1 MKKKFLNTKN
11 VVIGLVS
18 LVLIGA
24 SATGVAVF
32 LKDRGEAAA
41 AEQEQVQNLPATGRG
56 EDNNQTG
63 ENTTIPSENNTTGD
77 NTQIPTEPST
87 TEGAT
92 PGETTRPGTT
102 GTTTRSRTEEAVA
115 GIEETVRIEERK
127 VFEDLKLSWTTL
139 AIPAITADMGIFKPV
154 LGIEKTATAVV
165 RANQE
170 EQIPVTENN
179 KPMVRAGDTI
189 IYTIKVSNSGNYK
202 ATNVVV
208 TDSLDVIFDGKI
220 VPANKEL
227 VKIETLDA
235 GKQATLKVGYVV
247 KQEDINAVL
256 ETEQNETISKDIINI
271 ATATDGKTTVEDE
284 DDMPVNPDVTINVNK
299 NWQDNDNQDGKRPEK
314 ITVELYRNNE
324 NEPVET
330 VTIDARSDWKH
341 VFSNLPK
348 YDEDKQEI
356 TYKVVEGTVPEYDT
370 EYEIT
375 DNEVEIYNHHTPEK
389 VSVEGSKIWDD
400 ADNQDGKRP
409 SSIIVNLLA
418 DGEKVDS
425 KTVTAN
431 DNWSWSFTNLDKY
444 NSGTEIVYTISEDI
458 VADYTTVVDGYNITN
473 THTPEKTTISGSKTW
488 DDADNQDGKRPSSI
502 IVNLLADG
510 EKVDSKTVTASDNWS
525 WSFTGLDKYNSGT
538 EIVYTISEDIVA
550 DYTTV
555 VDGYNITNTHT
566 PEKIS
571 ITGSKTWDDADNQ
584 DGKRPESI
592 TVRLFADGTEVK
604 SKTVTAND
612 NWSWSFTG
620 LDKYNSGTEIV
631 YTISEDTVADYTTV
645 VDGYNITNT
654 HTPEKI
660 SISGSKTWD
669 DVDNQDGKRPES
681 ITVRLFADGTEV
693 KSKTVTANDNWL
705 WSFTGLDK
713 YNSGTEIVYTISEDT
728 VADYTTVVDGYNIT
742 NTHTP
747 EKISISG
754 SKTWDDNDNQDG
766 KRPEKIT
773 VRLFADGTE
782 VTSQTVTADNGW
794 KWSFTDLDKYKKG
807 KEIKYTV
814 SEDAVTDY
822 TTEVKGYNITNTHTP
837 EKISISGSKTW
848 DDNDNQDGKRPSN
861 IKVILFADG
870 TEVTSQTVTAD
881 NGWKWSFTDLDKYK
895 KGKEIKY
902 TVSEDAVT
910 DYTTE
915 VKGYNITNTHTP
927 EKISISGSKTWD
939 DNDNQDGKRPEK
951 ITVILFADGTEVTS
965 QTITADNGWKW
976 SFTDLDK
983 YKKGKEIK
991 YTVSEDAVTDYTT
1004 EVKGY
1009 NITNTHTPEKIS
1021 ISGSKTWDDNDNQD
1035 GKRPSNIKVILFA
1048 DGTEVTSQTVTADN
1062 GWKWSFTGLDKYNSG
1077 TEIVYTISEDTVAD
1091 YTTVVDGYNITNTHT
1106 PEKISI
1112 SGSKTWD
1119 DADNQD
1125 GKRPSSIIVNLLAD
1139 GEKVDSKTVTAENE
1153 WNWLFTDL
1161 NKYAK
1166 GREIQY
1172 TITEDKVENYI
1183 TNIEKTENGY
1193 VVTNSYTPETTSI
1206 SVEKV
1211 WEDKNNQDGVRPASI
1226 KVKLYMKI
1234 LDNNIAV
1241 ANKEPLELNAS
1252 TFWKAEFK
1260 DLPKY
1265 AKGIEIKY
1273 IVKEVNEQADA
1284 TIKGTEYK
1292 VAYDAPIINEN
1303 GKYIKITNS
1312 YTPKTTSVSVEKV
1325 WEDKNNQD
1333 GVRPDSI
1340 NVQLYKT
1347 VGTTTT
1353 SVEKVKLTNSKLTH
1367 TWTELPQ
1374 YEKGTEIKY
1383 TVRELDSNGNPL
1395 EDGKQING
1403 KSGTKYTVKY
1413 TTDENGKQIITNTYK
1428 RVTTSVSGTKTWV
1441 DYDNKYNSRPESI
1454 TINLLAN
1461 GEKVDSKTI
1470 TPQNGSWTYEFDE
1483 GLPVYKNGQK
1493 ITYTISEEEVSGYTS
1508 NVTGYNVTN
1517 TYTEAPKGTITM
1529 NWDTQSTTES
1539 PIPVDVVFVL
1549 DTSWSMTDKGS
1560 SRGTNMV
1567 KAVNNA
1573 IDEILRFNTNN
1584 RISVVGYSEYG
1595 VLNALKV
1602 QYKNTAHSSVLLPLG
1617 RYTAN
1622 DGQNY
1627 LKKSERIDRYDSK
1640 TGKPIYDYWVET
1652 NIQGY
1657 AKKTRHFD
1665 AGTFTQ
1671 AGIQKGAEQLT
1682 NSTGKTVKVDGKD
1695 VQRVPVIIVVSD
1707 GEPTVF
1713 STNYTS
1719 PLSESEKVL
1728 GTSQLANTSAVYG
1741 YYTILTANYYKQR
1754 VTDAYNTPA
1763 KVFTIAMDLT
1773 TQYGKTVL
1781 NPNNTNV
1788 GSCKNWIET
1797 DTRNQIED
1805 KEISQKLYKYLNNFK
1820 QDISVSCSVGFN
1832 KIEENKETK
1841 YIVKYENVTVVKNP
1855 YSNYSYADKAFAD
1868 DGMTAD
1874 DLKRAM
1880 IGSIT
1885 ETVSNKKTHNIDEND
1900 RKIGKV
1906 YLDKIDITKDF
1917 KLEIAGGKTY
1927 TSYEDAKKD
1936 ELVGFDG
1943 EKYYVDLTKLIGKT
1957 VTVNYRQK

>member
-63 ENTTIPSENNTTGD
+63 ENTTIPSENKTTGD

-92 PGETTRPGTT
+92 PGETTRPGAT
-102 GTTTRSRTEEAVA
+102 GTTTRPRTEEAVA

-179 KPMVRAGDTI
+179 KPMVRAGDTV
-189 IYTIKVSNSGNYK
+189 IYTIRVLNLGNYK

-208 TDSLDVIFDGKI
+208 TDSLDVIFDGKT

-227 VKIETLDA
+227 VKIETLEA
-235 GKQATLKVGYVV
+235 GKAATLKVGYVV

-324 NEPVET
+324 NEPVAT
-330 VTIDARSDWKH
+330 ATIDASTDWKY
-341 VFSNLPK
+341 VFSKLPK
-348 YDEDKQEI
+348 YDENKNEI

-370 EYEIT
+370 EYEVS
-375 DNEVEIYNHHTPEK
+375 DNGVEIYNHHTPETTEI
-389 VSVEGSKIWDD
+389 SGSKTWDD
-400 ADNQDGKRP
+400 KNNQDGVRPDSITVELFKTVDDKTTSMGDNYKRTLTGNTVDYSWSDLPVYEAGKEITYTVKEVGETNSKIAGKNGKEYTVEYDGMNIKNSYEPEKTTVSGTKTWADNNNQDGVRPDSITVELLKTVDGTTTSMGDNYKRTLTGNTVDYSWSDLPVYEAGKEITYTVKEVGETNSKIAGKNGKEYTVEYDGMNIKNSYEPEKTTVSGTKTWADNNNQDGVRPDSITVELFKTVDDKTTSMGDNYKRTLTGNTVDYSWSDLPVYEAGKEITYTVKEVGETNSKIAGKNGKEYTVEYDGMNIKNSYEPEKTTVSGTKTWADNNNQDGVRPDSITVELFKTVDDKTTSMGDNYKRTLTGNTVDYSWSDLPVYEAGKEITYTVKEVGETNSKIAGKNGKEYTVEYDGMNIKNSYTPEKTEVSGSKTWDDVDNQDGKRP
-409 SSIIVNLLA
+409 GSIIVNLLA

-425 KTVTAN
+425 KTVTESDKWA
-431 DNWSWSFTNLDKY
+431 WSFTNLDKY
-444 NSGTEIVYTISEDI
+444 KAGKEIEYTVSEEP
-458 VADYTTVVDGYNITN
+458 VEGYTTEVDGYNITN

-488 DDADNQDGKRPSSI
+488 DDADNQDGKRP
-502 IVNLLADG
+502 
-510 EKVDSKTVTASDNWS
+510 
-525 WSFTGLDKYNSGT
+525 
-538 EIVYTISEDIVA
+538 
-550 DYTTV
+550 
-555 VDGYNITNTHT
+555 
-566 PEKIS
+566 
-571 ITGSKTWDDADNQ
+571 
-584 DGKRPESI
+584 ESI
-592 TVRLFADGTEVK
+592 TVRLFADGTEV
-604 SKTVTAND
+604 T
-612 NWSWSFTG
+612 
-620 LDKYNSGTEIV
+620 
-631 YTISEDTVADYTTV
+631 
-645 VDGYNITNT
+645 
-654 HTPEKI
+654 
-660 SISGSKTWD
+660 
-669 DVDNQDGKRPES
+669 
-681 ITVRLFADGTEV
+681 
-693 KSKTVTANDNWL
+693 
-705 WSFTGLDK
+705 
-713 YNSGTEIVYTISEDT
+713 
-728 VADYTTVVDGYNIT
+728 
-742 NTHTP
+742 
-747 EKISISG
+747 
-754 SKTWDDNDNQDG
+754 
-766 KRPEKIT
+766 
-773 VRLFADGTE
+773 
-782 VTSQTVTADNGW
+782 
-794 KWSFTDLDKYKKG
+794 
-807 KEIKYTV
+807 
-814 SEDAVTDY
+814 
-822 TTEVKGYNITNTHTP
+822 
-837 EKISISGSKTW
+837 
-848 DDNDNQDGKRPSN
+848 
-861 IKVILFADG
+861 
-870 TEVTSQTVTAD
+870 
-881 NGWKWSFTDLDKYK
+881 
-895 KGKEIKY
+895 
-902 TVSEDAVT
+902 
-910 DYTTE
+910 
-915 VKGYNITNTHTP
+915 
-927 EKISISGSKTWD
+927 
-939 DNDNQDGKRPEK
+939 
-951 ITVILFADGTEVTS
+951 
-965 QTITADNGWKW
+965 
-976 SFTDLDK
+976 
-983 YKKGKEIK
+983 
-991 YTVSEDAVTDYTT
+991 
-1004 EVKGY
+1004 
-1009 NITNTHTPEKIS
+1009 
-1021 ISGSKTWDDNDNQD
+1021 
-1035 GKRPSNIKVILFA
+1035 
-1048 DGTEVTSQTVTADN
+1048 
-1062 GWKWSFTGLDKYNSG
+1062 
-1077 TEIVYTISEDTVAD
+1077 
-1091 YTTVVDGYNITNTHT
+1091 
-1106 PEKISI
+1106 
-1112 SGSKTWD
+1112 
-1119 DADNQD
+1119 
-1125 GKRPSSIIVNLLAD
+1125 
-1139 GEKVDSKTVTAENE
+1139 SKTVTAENE
-1153 WNWLFTDL
+1153 WNWSFTDL

-1211 WEDKNNQDGVRPASI
+1211 WNDNDNQDGVRPASI

-1241 ANKEPLELNAS
+1241 ANKEPIELNAS

-1292 VAYDAPIINEN
+1292 VAYDDPIINEN

-1470 TPQNGSWTYEFDE
+1470 TPQNNSWTYKFEN
-1483 GLPVYKNGQK
+1483 LPVYKNGQK

-1517 TYTEAPKGTITM
+1517 TYTEAPTGTITM

-1549 DTSWSMTDKGS
+1549 DTSGSMTAGGS

-1567 KAVNNA
+1567 TAVNNA
-1573 IDEILRFNTNN
+1573 IDEILRFNKNN

-1595 VLNALKV
+1595 ILKV
-1602 QYKNTAHSSVLLPLG
+1602 QYKNAEHSSVLLPLG

-1627 LKKSERIDRYDSK
+1627 LKKSERIDKYDPK

-1652 NIQGY
+1652 NIQEY
-1657 AKKTRHFD
+1657 AKTRYFEN
-1665 AGTFTQ
+1665 GTFTQ
-1671 AGIQKGAEQLT
+1671 AGIQKGAEQLI
-1682 NSTGKTVKVDGKD
+1682 NSAGKTVKVDGKD
-1695 VQRVPVIIVVSD
+1695 VQRVPVIIIVSD

-1713 STNYTS
+1713 STKYTS
-1719 PLSESEKVL
+1719 PLSEPVL

-1741 YYTILTANYYKQR
+1741 YYTILTANYFKQQ
-1754 VTDAYNTPA
+1754 VAKAYGTSA

-1773 TQYGKTVL
+1773 THYGKTVL
-1781 NPNNTNV
+1781 NPNNINV
-1788 GSCKNWIET
+1788 GSCKDCKEKDPKNA
-1797 DTRNQIED
+1797 IED
-1805 KEISQKLYKYLNNFK
+1805 KEISKKLYKYLNNFK
-1820 QDISVSCSVGFN
+1820 QDIMVSCSVRVTEDYKPVN
-1832 KIEENKETK
+1832 
-1841 YIVKYENVTVVKNP
+1841 ENVKVVKNP

-1868 DGMTAD
+1868 DGMKAD

>member
-356 TYKVVEGTVPEYDT
+356 TYRVVEVTVPEYDT
-370 EYEIT
+370 EYEIS
-375 DNEVEIYNHHTPEK
+375 DNGVEIYNHHTPEK
-389 VSVEGSKIWDD
+389 VSVE
-400 ADNQDGKRP
+400 
-409 SSIIVNLLA
+409 
-418 DGEKVDS
+418 
-425 KTVTAN
+425 
-431 DNWSWSFTNLDKY
+431 
-444 NSGTEIVYTISEDI
+444 
-458 VADYTTVVDGYNITN
+458 
-473 THTPEKTTISGSKTW
+473 GSKTW

-525 WSFTGLDKYNSGT
+525 
-538 EIVYTISEDIVA
+538 
-550 DYTTV
+550 
-555 VDGYNITNTHT
+555 
-566 PEKIS
+566 
-571 ITGSKTWDDADNQ
+571 
-584 DGKRPESI
+584 
-592 TVRLFADGTEVK
+592 
-604 SKTVTAND
+604 
-612 NWSWSFTG
+612 
-620 LDKYNSGTEIV
+620 
-631 YTISEDTVADYTTV
+631 
-645 VDGYNITNT
+645 
-654 HTPEKI
+654 
-660 SISGSKTWD
+660 
-669 DVDNQDGKRPES
+669 
-681 ITVRLFADGTEV
+681 
-693 KSKTVTANDNWL
+693 
-705 WSFTGLDK
+705 
-713 YNSGTEIVYTISEDT
+713 
-728 VADYTTVVDGYNIT
+728 
-742 NTHTP
+742 
-747 EKISISG
+747 
-754 SKTWDDNDNQDG
+754 
-766 KRPEKIT
+766 
-773 VRLFADGTE
+773 
-782 VTSQTVTADNGW
+782 
-794 KWSFTDLDKYKKG
+794 WSFTDLDKYKKG

-870 TEVTSQTVTAD
+870 TEVTSQT
-881 NGWKWSFTDLDKYK
+881 
-895 KGKEIKY
+895 
-902 TVSEDAVT
+902 
-910 DYTTE
+910 
-915 VKGYNITNTHTP
+915 
-927 EKISISGSKTWD
+927 
-939 DNDNQDGKRPEK
+939 
-951 ITVILFADGTEVTS
+951 
-965 QTITADNGWKW
+965 ITADNGWKW
-976 SFTDLDK
+976 S
-983 YKKGKEIK
+983 
-991 YTVSEDAVTDYTT
+991 
-1004 EVKGY
+1004 
-1009 NITNTHTPEKIS
+1009 
-1021 ISGSKTWDDNDNQD
+1021 
-1035 GKRPSNIKVILFA
+1035 
-1048 DGTEVTSQTVTADN
+1048 
-1062 GWKWSFTGLDKYNSG
+1062 
-1077 TEIVYTISEDTVAD
+1077 
-1091 YTTVVDGYNITNTHT
+1091 
-1106 PEKISI
+1106 
-1112 SGSKTWD
+1112 
-1119 DADNQD
+1119 
-1125 GKRPSSIIVNLLAD
+1125 
-1139 GEKVDSKTVTAENE
+1139 
-1153 WNWLFTDL
+1153 FTDL

-1292 VAYDAPIINEN
+1292 VAYDDPIINEN

-1470 TPQNGSWTYEFDE
+1470 TPQNGRWTYEFDE

-1493 ITYTISEEEVSGYTS
+1493 ITYTISEDTVSGYTS

-1517 TYTEAPKGTITM
+1517 TYTEAPTGTITM

-1549 DTSWSMTDKGS
+1549 DTSGSMTAGGS

-1567 KAVNNA
+1567 TAVNNA
-1573 IDEILRFNTNN
+1573 IDEILRFNKNN
-1584 RISVVGYSEYG
+1584 RISVVGYSEYEI
-1595 VLNALKV
+1595 LKV
-1602 QYKNTAHSSVLLPLG
+1602 QYKNAEHSSVLLPLG

-1622 DGQNY
+1622 NGKNY
-1627 LKKSERIDRYDSK
+1627 LNKSENR
-1640 TGKPIYDYWVET
+1640 VET
-1652 NIQGY
+1652 NIQEY
-1657 AKKTRHFD
+1657 AKKTRYFEN
-1665 AGTFTQ
+1665 GTFTQ
-1671 AGIQKGAEQLT
+1671 AGIQKGAEQLI
-1682 NSTGKTVKVDGKD
+1682 NSAGKTVKVDGKD
-1695 VQRVPVIIVVSD
+1695 VQRVPVIIIVSD

-1719 PLSESEKVL
+1719 PLSGEVL
-1728 GTSQLANTSAVYG
+1728 GTSQLKNTSAVYG
-1741 YYTILTANYYKQR
+1741 YYTILTANYFKQQ
-1754 VTDAYNTPA
+1754 VAKAYGTSA

-1773 TQYGKTVL
+1773 THYGKTVL
-1781 NPNNTNV
+1781 NPNDKNIGN
-1788 GSCKNWIET
+1788 CQNWIET
-1797 DTRNQIED
+1797 DIRNQIED
-1805 KEISQKLYKYLNNFK
+1805 KKISQKLYKYLNNFK
-1820 QDISVSCSVGFN
+1820 QDIMVSCSVRVTEDYKPVN
-1832 KIEENKETK
+1832 
-1841 YIVKYENVTVVKNP
+1841 ENVKVVKNP

-1885 ETVSNKKTHNIDEND
+1885 ETVSNKKTHDIDEND

-1917 KLEIAGGKTY
+1917 KLEIAGEKTY

-1943 EKYYVDLTKLIGKT
+1943 KKYFVDLTKLIGKT

>member
-1 MKKKFLNTKN
+1 MKGKFLNTKN

-24 SATGVAVF
+24 SATGVTVF
-32 LKDRGEAAA
+32 LKNRGEAAA
-41 AEQEQVQNLPATGRG
+41 AQEQVQNLP
-56 EDNNQTG
+56 
-63 ENTTIPSENNTTGD
+63 TTGND
-77 NTQIPTEPST
+77 NQVNQGQNNSGNVIENPTNPETPVT
-87 TEGAT
+87 PVDPTT
-92 PGETTRPGTT
+92 PGTTTPGSTTTRPST
-102 GTTTRSRTEEAVA
+102 GTTTPSREEISQ
-115 GIEETVRIEERK
+115 GIEETIRKEKQK
-127 VFEDLKLSWTTL
+127 VFEDLRLSWTTIG
-139 AIPAITADMGIFKPV
+139 IPAITANMGIYKPE
-154 LGIEKTATAVV
+154 LQIEKTATAVLK
-165 RANQE
+165 AGE
-170 EQIPVTENN
+170 SEQIPVTENN
-179 KPMVRAGDTI
+179 KPMVREGDTV
-189 IYTIKVSNSGNYK
+189 IYTIRVLNLGNYK

-208 TDSLDVIFDGKI
+208 TDSLDVIFDGKT

-227 VKIETLDA
+227 VKIETLEA
-235 GKQATLKVGYVV
+235 GKAATLKVGYVV

-299 NWQDNDNQDGKRPEK
+299 NWQDNDNQDGKRAEK
-314 ITVELYRNNE
+314 ITVELYRNDE
-324 NEPVET
+324 NEPVAT
-330 VTIDARSDWKH
+330 ATIDASTDWKY
-341 VFSNLPK
+341 VFSKLPK
-348 YDEDKQEI
+348 YDENKNEI

-375 DNEVEIYNHHTPEK
+375 DNEVEIYNHHTPATTE
-389 VSVEGSKIWDD
+389 VS
-400 ADNQDGKRP
+400 
-409 SSIIVNLLA
+409 
-418 DGEKVDS
+418 
-425 KTVTAN
+425 
-431 DNWSWSFTNLDKY
+431 
-444 NSGTEIVYTISEDI
+444 
-458 VADYTTVVDGYNITN
+458 
-473 THTPEKTTISGSKTW
+473 
-488 DDADNQDGKRPSSI
+488 
-502 IVNLLADG
+502 
-510 EKVDSKTVTASDNWS
+510 
-525 WSFTGLDKYNSGT
+525 
-538 EIVYTISEDIVA
+538 
-550 DYTTV
+550 
-555 VDGYNITNTHT
+555 
-566 PEKIS
+566 
-571 ITGSKTWDDADNQ
+571 GSKTWDDADNQ

-592 TVRLFADGTEVK
+592 TVRLFADGTEVT

-631 YTISEDTVADYTTV
+631 YTISEDEVADYTTV
-645 VDGYNITNT
+645 VNGYDVTNT

-669 DVDNQDGKRPES
+669 DADNQDGKRPES

-693 KSKTVTANDNWL
+693 TSK
-705 WSFTGLDK
+705 
-713 YNSGTEIVYTISEDT
+713 
-728 VADYTTVVDGYNIT
+728 
-742 NTHTP
+742 
-747 EKISISG
+747 
-754 SKTWDDNDNQDG
+754 
-766 KRPEKIT
+766 
-773 VRLFADGTE
+773 
-782 VTSQTVTADNGW
+782 
-794 KWSFTDLDKYKKG
+794 
-807 KEIKYTV
+807 
-814 SEDAVTDY
+814 
-822 TTEVKGYNITNTHTP
+822 
-837 EKISISGSKTW
+837 
-848 DDNDNQDGKRPSN
+848 
-861 IKVILFADG
+861 
-870 TEVTSQTVTAD
+870 TVTAD

-951 ITVILFADGTEVTS
+951 ITVRLFADGTEVT
-965 QTITADNGWKW
+965 
-976 SFTDLDK
+976 
-983 YKKGKEIK
+983 
-991 YTVSEDAVTDYTT
+991 
-1004 EVKGY
+1004 
-1009 NITNTHTPEKIS
+1009 
-1021 ISGSKTWDDNDNQD
+1021 
-1035 GKRPSNIKVILFA
+1035 
-1048 DGTEVTSQTVTADN
+1048 
-1062 GWKWSFTGLDKYNSG
+1062 
-1077 TEIVYTISEDTVAD
+1077 
-1091 YTTVVDGYNITNTHT
+1091 
-1106 PEKISI
+1106 
-1112 SGSKTWD
+1112 
-1119 DADNQD
+1119 
-1125 GKRPSSIIVNLLAD
+1125 
-1139 GEKVDSKTVTAENE
+1139 SKTVTAENE

-1211 WEDKNNQDGVRPASI
+1211 WNDNDNQDGVRPASI
-1226 KVKLYMKI
+1226 KVKLYMEI

-1292 VAYDAPIINEN
+1292 VAYDEPIINEN

-1454 TINLLAN
+1454 TINLLAD
-1461 GEKVDSKTI
+1461 GGKVDSKTI
-1470 TPQNGSWTYEFDE
+1470 TPQNDSWTYKFGD
-1483 GLPVYKNGQK
+1483 LPVYKNGQK
-1493 ITYTISEEEVSGYTS
+1493 ITYTISEDTVSGYKS
-1508 NVTGYNVTN
+1508 KVTGYNVTN

-1529 NWDTQSTTES
+1529 NWDKQSTTES

-1549 DTSWSMTDKGS
+1549 DTSWSMIDRGS

-1567 KAVNNA
+1567 TAVNNA
-1573 IDEILRFNTNN
+1573 IDEILRFNKNN

-1595 VLNALKV
+1595 VLSNIKV
-1602 QYKNTAHSSVLLPLG
+1602 PYKNVEHSSVLLPLG

-1622 DGQNY
+1622 NGQNY
-1627 LKKSERIDRYDSK
+1627 LKKSENRI
-1640 TGKPIYDYWVET
+1640 ET
-1652 NIQGY
+1652 NIEGY

-1671 AGIQKGAEQLT
+1671 AGIQKGAEQLI

-1719 PLSESEKVL
+1719 PLSGEVL
-1728 GTSQLANTSAVYG
+1728 GTSQLKNTSAVYG
-1741 YYTILTANYYKQR
+1741 YYTILTANYFKQQ
-1754 VTDAYNTPA
+1754 VAKAYGTSA

-1788 GSCKNWIET
+1788 RSCQNCIET
-1797 DTRNQIED
+1797 HTRNQIED
-1805 KEISQKLYKYLNNFK
+1805 KEISQKLYKYLNNFN
-1820 QDISVSCSVGFN
+1820 QDISASCSVGFKQDTPGHYIN
-1832 KIEENKETK
+1832 EAK
-1841 YIVKYENVTVVKNP
+1841 YSNVTVVKNP
-1855 YSNYSYADKAFAD
+1855 YSNYSYADRAFANND
-1868 DGMTAD
+1868 MTAD
-1874 DLKRAM
+1874 DLQGAM

-1927 TSYEDAKKD
+1927 TSYKEAENDK
-1936 ELVGFDG
+1936 LVGFDG
-1943 EKYYVDLTKLIGKT
+1943 EKYYVDLTKLIGET

>member
-1 MKKKFLNTKN
+1 MKGKFLNTKN

-24 SATGVAVF
+24 SATGVTVF
-32 LKDRGEAAA
+32 LKNRGEAAA
-41 AEQEQVQNLPATGRG
+41 AQEENQVQNLP
-56 EDNNQTG
+56 
-63 ENTTIPSENNTTGD
+63 TTGND
-77 NTQIPTEPST
+77 NQVNQGQNNSGNVIENPTNPETPVT
-87 TEGAT
+87 PVNPTT
-92 PGETTRPGTT
+92 PGSTTTRPST
-102 GTTTRSRTEEAVA
+102 GTTTPSREEISQ
-115 GIEETVRIEERK
+115 GIEETIRKEKQK
-127 VFEDLKLSWTTL
+127 VFEDLQLSWTTIG
-139 AIPAITADMGIFKPV
+139 IPAITANMGIYKPE
-154 LGIEKTATAVV
+154 LQIEKTATAVLK
-165 RANQE
+165 AGE
-170 EQIPVTENN
+170 SEQIPVTENN
-179 KPMVRAGDTI
+179 KPMVREGDTV
-189 IYTIKVSNSGNYK
+189 IYTIRVLNLGNYK

-208 TDSLDVIFDGKI
+208 TDSLDVIFDGKT

-227 VKIETLDA
+227 VKIETLEA
-235 GKQATLKVGYVV
+235 GKAATLKVGYVV
-247 KQEDINAVL
+247 KQADIDAVL

-299 NWQDNDNQDGKRPEK
+299 NWQDNDNQDGKRAEK
-314 ITVELYRNNE
+314 ITVELYRNDE
-324 NEPVET
+324 NEPVAT
-330 VTIDARSDWKH
+330 ATIDASTDWKH
-341 VFSNLPK
+341 VFSKLPK
-348 YDEDKQEI
+348 YDENKNEI
-356 TYKVVEGTVPEYDT
+356 TYRVVEVTVPEYDT

-375 DNEVEIYNHHTPEK
+375 DNEVEIYNHHTPATTE
-389 VSVEGSKIWDD
+389 VS
-400 ADNQDGKRP
+400 
-409 SSIIVNLLA
+409 
-418 DGEKVDS
+418 
-425 KTVTAN
+425 
-431 DNWSWSFTNLDKY
+431 
-444 NSGTEIVYTISEDI
+444 
-458 VADYTTVVDGYNITN
+458 
-473 THTPEKTTISGSKTW
+473 
-488 DDADNQDGKRPSSI
+488 
-502 IVNLLADG
+502 
-510 EKVDSKTVTASDNWS
+510 
-525 WSFTGLDKYNSGT
+525 
-538 EIVYTISEDIVA
+538 
-550 DYTTV
+550 
-555 VDGYNITNTHT
+555 
-566 PEKIS
+566 
-571 ITGSKTWDDADNQ
+571 GSKTWDDADNQ

-592 TVRLFADGTEVK
+592 TVRLFADGTEVT

-669 DVDNQDGKRPES
+669 DADNQDGKRPES

-693 KSKTVTANDNWL
+693 TSK
-705 WSFTGLDK
+705 
-713 YNSGTEIVYTISEDT
+713 
-728 VADYTTVVDGYNIT
+728 
-742 NTHTP
+742 
-747 EKISISG
+747 
-754 SKTWDDNDNQDG
+754 
-766 KRPEKIT
+766 
-773 VRLFADGTE
+773 
-782 VTSQTVTADNGW
+782 
-794 KWSFTDLDKYKKG
+794 
-807 KEIKYTV
+807 
-814 SEDAVTDY
+814 
-822 TTEVKGYNITNTHTP
+822 
-837 EKISISGSKTW
+837 
-848 DDNDNQDGKRPSN
+848 
-861 IKVILFADG
+861 
-870 TEVTSQTVTAD
+870 TVTAD

-951 ITVILFADGTEVTS
+951 ITVRLFADGTEVT
-965 QTITADNGWKW
+965 
-976 SFTDLDK
+976 
-983 YKKGKEIK
+983 
-991 YTVSEDAVTDYTT
+991 
-1004 EVKGY
+1004 
-1009 NITNTHTPEKIS
+1009 
-1021 ISGSKTWDDNDNQD
+1021 
-1035 GKRPSNIKVILFA
+1035 
-1048 DGTEVTSQTVTADN
+1048 
-1062 GWKWSFTGLDKYNSG
+1062 
-1077 TEIVYTISEDTVAD
+1077 
-1091 YTTVVDGYNITNTHT
+1091 
-1106 PEKISI
+1106 
-1112 SGSKTWD
+1112 
-1119 DADNQD
+1119 
-1125 GKRPSSIIVNLLAD
+1125 
-1139 GEKVDSKTVTAENE
+1139 SKTVTAENE

-1211 WEDKNNQDGVRPASI
+1211 WNDNDNQDGVRPASI
-1226 KVKLYMKI
+1226 KVKLYMEI

-1292 VAYDAPIINEN
+1292 VAYDEPIINEN

-1454 TINLLAN
+1454 TINLLAD
-1461 GEKVDSKTI
+1461 GGKVDSKTI
-1470 TPQNGSWTYEFDE
+1470 TPQNDSWTYKFGD
-1483 GLPVYKNGQK
+1483 LPVYKNGQK
-1493 ITYTISEEEVSGYTS
+1493 ITYTISEDTVSGYKS
-1508 NVTGYNVTN
+1508 KVTGYNVTN

-1529 NWDTQSTTES
+1529 NWDKQSTTES

-1549 DTSWSMTDKGS
+1549 DTSWSMIDRGS

-1567 KAVNNA
+1567 TAVNNA
-1573 IDEILRFNTNN
+1573 IDEILRFNKNN

-1595 VLNALKV
+1595 VLSNIKV
-1602 QYKNTAHSSVLLPLG
+1602 PYKNVEHSSVLLPLG

-1622 DGQNY
+1622 NGQNY
-1627 LKKSERIDRYDSK
+1627 LKKSENRI
-1640 TGKPIYDYWVET
+1640 ET
-1652 NIQGY
+1652 NIEGY

-1671 AGIQKGAEQLT
+1671 AGIQKGAEQLI

-1719 PLSESEKVL
+1719 PLSGEVL
-1728 GTSQLANTSAVYG
+1728 GTSQLKNTSAVYG
-1741 YYTILTANYYKQR
+1741 YYTILTANYFKQQ
-1754 VTDAYNTPA
+1754 VAKAYGTSA

-1788 GSCKNWIET
+1788 RSCQNCIET
-1797 DTRNQIED
+1797 HTRNQIED
-1805 KEISQKLYKYLNNFK
+1805 KEISQKLYKYLNNFN
-1820 QDISVSCSVGFN
+1820 QDISASCSVGFKQDTPGHYIN
-1832 KIEENKETK
+1832 EAK
-1841 YIVKYENVTVVKNP
+1841 YSNVTVVKNP
-1855 YSNYSYADKAFAD
+1855 YSNYSYADRAFANND
-1868 DGMTAD
+1868 MTAD
-1874 DLKRAM
+1874 DLQGAM

-1927 TSYEDAKKD
+1927 TSYKEAENDK
-1936 ELVGFDG
+1936 LVGFDG
-1943 EKYYVDLTKLIGKT
+1943 EKYYVDLTKLIGET

>member
-1 MKKKFLNTKN
+1 M
-11 VVIGLVS
+11 
-18 LVLIGA
+18 
-24 SATGVAVF
+24 
-32 LKDRGEAAA
+32 
-41 AEQEQVQNLPATGRG
+41 
-56 EDNNQTG
+56 
-63 ENTTIPSENNTTGD
+63 
-77 NTQIPTEPST
+77 
-87 TEGAT
+87 
-92 PGETTRPGTT
+92 
-102 GTTTRSRTEEAVA
+102 
-115 GIEETVRIEERK
+115 
-127 VFEDLKLSWTTL
+127 
-139 AIPAITADMGIFKPV
+139 
-154 LGIEKTATAVV
+154 
-165 RANQE
+165 
-170 EQIPVTENN
+170 
-179 KPMVRAGDTI
+179 
-189 IYTIKVSNSGNYK
+189 
-202 ATNVVV
+202 
-208 TDSLDVIFDGKI
+208 
-220 VPANKEL
+220 
-227 VKIETLDA
+227 
-235 GKQATLKVGYVV
+235 
-247 KQEDINAVL
+247 
-256 ETEQNETISKDIINI
+256 
-271 ATATDGKTTVEDE
+271 
-284 DDMPVNPDVTINVNK
+284 
-299 NWQDNDNQDGKRPEK
+299 
-314 ITVELYRNNE
+314 
-324 NEPVET
+324 
-330 VTIDARSDWKH
+330 
-341 VFSNLPK
+341 
-348 YDEDKQEI
+348 
-356 TYKVVEGTVPEYDT
+356 
-370 EYEIT
+370 
-375 DNEVEIYNHHTPEK
+375 
-389 VSVEGSKIWDD
+389 
-400 ADNQDGKRP
+400 
-409 SSIIVNLLA
+409 
-418 DGEKVDS
+418 
-425 KTVTAN
+425 
-431 DNWSWSFTNLDKY
+431 
-444 NSGTEIVYTISEDI
+444 
-458 VADYTTVVDGYNITN
+458 
-473 THTPEKTTISGSKTW
+473 
-488 DDADNQDGKRPSSI
+488 
-502 IVNLLADG
+502 
-510 EKVDSKTVTASDNWS
+510 
-525 WSFTGLDKYNSGT
+525 
-538 EIVYTISEDIVA
+538 
-550 DYTTV
+550 
-555 VDGYNITNTHT
+555 
-566 PEKIS
+566 
-571 ITGSKTWDDADNQ
+571 
-584 DGKRPESI
+584 
-592 TVRLFADGTEVK
+592 
-604 SKTVTAND
+604 
-612 NWSWSFTG
+612 
-620 LDKYNSGTEIV
+620 
-631 YTISEDTVADYTTV
+631 
-645 VDGYNITNT
+645 
-654 HTPEKI
+654 
-660 SISGSKTWD
+660 
-669 DVDNQDGKRPES
+669 
-681 ITVRLFADGTEV
+681 
-693 KSKTVTANDNWL
+693 
-705 WSFTGLDK
+705 
-713 YNSGTEIVYTISEDT
+713 
-728 VADYTTVVDGYNIT
+728 
-742 NTHTP
+742 
-747 EKISISG
+747 
-754 SKTWDDNDNQDG
+754 
-766 KRPEKIT
+766 
-773 VRLFADGTE
+773 
-782 VTSQTVTADNGW
+782 
-794 KWSFTDLDKYKKG
+794 
-807 KEIKYTV
+807 
-814 SEDAVTDY
+814 
-822 TTEVKGYNITNTHTP
+822 
-837 EKISISGSKTW
+837 
-848 DDNDNQDGKRPSN
+848 
-861 IKVILFADG
+861 
-870 TEVTSQTVTAD
+870 
-881 NGWKWSFTDLDKYK
+881 
-895 KGKEIKY
+895 
-902 TVSEDAVT
+902 
-910 DYTTE
+910 
-915 VKGYNITNTHTP
+915 
-927 EKISISGSKTWD
+927 
-939 DNDNQDGKRPEK
+939 
-951 ITVILFADGTEVTS
+951 
-965 QTITADNGWKW
+965 
-976 SFTDLDK
+976 
-983 YKKGKEIK
+983 
-991 YTVSEDAVTDYTT
+991 
-1004 EVKGY
+1004 
-1009 NITNTHTPEKIS
+1009 
-1021 ISGSKTWDDNDNQD
+1021 
-1035 GKRPSNIKVILFA
+1035 
-1048 DGTEVTSQTVTADN
+1048 
-1062 GWKWSFTGLDKYNSG
+1062 
-1077 TEIVYTISEDTVAD
+1077 
-1091 YTTVVDGYNITNTHT
+1091 
-1106 PEKISI
+1106 
-1112 SGSKTWD
+1112 
-1119 DADNQD
+1119 
-1125 GKRPSSIIVNLLAD
+1125 
-1139 GEKVDSKTVTAENE
+1139 
-1153 WNWLFTDL
+1153 
-1161 NKYAK
+1161 
-1166 GREIQY
+1166 
-1172 TITEDKVENYI
+1172 
-1183 TNIEKTENGY
+1183 
-1193 VVTNSYTPETTSI
+1193 VTNSYTPETTSI

-1211 WEDKNNQDGVRPASI
+1211 WNDKNNQDGVRPASI

-1292 VAYDAPIINEN
+1292 VAYDDPIINEN

-1493 ITYTISEEEVSGYTS
+1493 ITYTISEDTVSGYTS

-1719 PLSESEKVL
+1719 PLSEKVL
-1728 GTSQLANTSAVYG
+1728 GTSQLRNTSAVYG